1 MHVGGKPPYKFLSL
15 RTSDK
20 ATAIEKALD
29 HWRNLK
35 NHIESGGS
43 VFEKKTSEVIDA
55 YLQHL
60 DELVETEQLKKHTVQ
75 CKRTGFKKLKEYL
88 SAYEKL
94 SDIPS
99 DIFKDYTKWRRT
111 KNWTKYHKNNTKP
124 PSDLT
129 VNKELTDFKG
139 FFDWCSKER
148 IRTNDFE
155 FPWLKIDS
163 RKRKESSP
171 PFTKKDIDIIQEFL
185 PKWALDRDLA
195 ENRKNNFYRKVFT
208 FYFMILAQ
216 SGMRPHE
223 CLKLKWNDVE
233 IFSEFEKIQ
242 LTGDADVDRKLLPQ
256 FPYIT
261 KHTGESFTAA
271 KKLGRDWFEFEFLG
285 AKIEVDIDTKTGR
298 RIIYC
303 PAGHEFKTLWWTYKK
318 FAPIKPTRNDYVFQ
332 NVGTSHSKG
341 DKHLGNPLN
350 DTFLRRLW
358 YEFRD
363 YLNSKGFELNPA
375 YTLYSC
381 RSFYINQNLEAG
393 NKPHQVAKM
402 VGHSVSTQSKHYEA
416 MEVKKLASRFSR
428 LTQGQ
433 IEDSKLKTKFA
444 DEV

>member
-1 MHVGGKPPYKFLSL
+1 MDLPENATPEQLEVLQAYLKQQKKVASSKGYGKKDFYKQKHEILGSKLIIYLNSQKKSDIWYMRMHVGGKPPYKFLSL

-55 YLQHL
+55 YLKHL

-88 SAYEKL
+88 SAYEKP

-139 FFDWCSKER
+139 FFDWCSKEK

-171 PFTKKDIDIIQEFL
+171 PFTTKDMDIIQEFL
-185 PKWALDRDLA
+185 QRWLKDPDLA
-195 ENRKNNFYRKVFT
+195 ENRKNT
-208 FYFMILAQ
+208 FYCK
-216 SGMRPHE
+216 R
-223 CLKLKWNDVE
+223 
-233 IFSEFEKIQ
+233 
-242 LTGDADVDRKLLPQ
+242 
-256 FPYIT
+256 
-261 KHTGESFTAA
+261 
-271 KKLGRDWFEFEFLG
+271 
-285 AKIEVDIDTKTGR
+285 
-298 RIIYC
+298 
-303 PAGHEFKTLWWTYKK
+303 
-318 FAPIKPTRNDYVFQ
+318 
-332 NVGTSHSKG
+332 
-341 DKHLGNPLN
+341 
-350 DTFLRRLW
+350 
-358 YEFRD
+358 
-363 YLNSKGFELNPA
+363 
-375 YTLYSC
+375 
-381 RSFYINQNLEAG
+381 
-393 NKPHQVAKM
+393 
-402 VGHSVSTQSKHYEA
+402 
-416 MEVKKLASRFSR
+416 
-428 LTQGQ
+428 
-433 IEDSKLKTKFA
+433 
-444 DEV
+444 